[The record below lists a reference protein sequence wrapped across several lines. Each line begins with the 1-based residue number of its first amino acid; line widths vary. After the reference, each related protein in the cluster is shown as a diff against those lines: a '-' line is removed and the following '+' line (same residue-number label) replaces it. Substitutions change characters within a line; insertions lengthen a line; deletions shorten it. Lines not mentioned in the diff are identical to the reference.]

1 MEKLQPSYREI
12 HMAKSLT
19 RPAFGAPSA
28 EVLASIEAEST
39 VQALREANF
48 KYETKRRDLEDKFG
62 AALASLREQYLA
74 EVLEIHGAEAA

>member
-1 MEKLQPSYREI
+1 
-12 HMAKSLT
+12 MAKQLIKQT
-19 RPAFGAPSA
+19 FGQPSA

-48 KYETKRRDLEDKFG
+48 KYEAKRRDLEDKFG
-62 AALASLREQYLA
+62 AALGALREQYLA